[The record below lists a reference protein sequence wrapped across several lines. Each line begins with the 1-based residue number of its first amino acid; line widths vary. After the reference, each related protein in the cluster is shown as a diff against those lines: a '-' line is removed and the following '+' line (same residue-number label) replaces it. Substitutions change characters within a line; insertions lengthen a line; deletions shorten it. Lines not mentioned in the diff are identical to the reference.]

1 MANTTTIRDQKTYSD
16 NEIDLILIE
25 AFGSMASEELES
37 DIPFEWL
44 LEYSY
49 IDTEDPA

>member
-1 MANTTTIRDQKTYSD
+1 MPNTTTIRDQKTYSD

-25 AFGSMASEELES
+25 AFGSMASKELES